1 MFNKDICMNMQVYV
15 ISLYNYNFFKLM
27 LKLIVGRKIQWEG
40 CLVDSY
46 NALLGSNNPSGERS
60 HAAGGGGW
68 HLILSQVSFK

>member
-1 MFNKDICMNMQVYV
+1 
-15 ISLYNYNFFKLM
+15 M
-27 LKLIVGRKIQWEG
+27 LKLIVGSKIQWEG

-46 NALLGSNNPSGERS
+46 NALLGSYNPSGERS